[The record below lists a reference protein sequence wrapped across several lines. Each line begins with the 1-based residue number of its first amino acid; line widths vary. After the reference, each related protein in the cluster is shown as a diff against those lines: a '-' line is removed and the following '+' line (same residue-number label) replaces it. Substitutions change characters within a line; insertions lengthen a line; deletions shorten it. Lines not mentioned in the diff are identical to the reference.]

1 MKQLLLTALL
11 ATSCLATQAQW
22 TSNAALNT
30 AVEDVAGTTEV
41 TPLSAPGLAGSTWVS
56 WFEATGGGG
65 YQMRAQLLDRNGN
78 KTLGPNG
85 LLVSSNPQGSAL
97 FRYDLQ
103 SDAAGNAILAFQ
115 DTRSGG
121 TSQCV
126 VYKISPTGT
135 QLWGANGIQLLD
147 PVAQSGLSPTI
158 AVLNS
163 GNVVVAWNSSASGSR
178 TAVAF
183 QKFTPAG
190 VPVWAAPR
198 RMTDAAANIERAV
211 PMATAADEVLMYY
224 VRRAGIGLGVSTM
237 FAQRFDAT
245 GTAVFTAPV
254 QVSDKNIAF
263 AFFATPVSDGV
274 GGFFVAFNSGNPA
287 SAALGDVYVQR
298 VRADGGLWSTTGVEV
313 LTGTATARFDGR
325 LQYVPAQNE
334 LYVTVNVLNSS
345 QSSSGISFQ
354 RLNPATGTSLL
365 PAAQAGTGVELF
377 PVSGTYYSAQAL
389 RDTGAGLIVVYTE
402 NTTVLNRLLAA
413 TRVTYTGTPAA
424 FPTGTGNI
432 TLSSVASE
440 KLNYSVLP
448 YSSNQLV
455 VVWAD
460 RRVDDGIY
468 AQTIDDGGRL
478 GVITATR
485 SGQDA
490 HPLALFPN
498 PGAAPTLRLELN
510 RTQTVTVL
518 VRDLAGRTVHEQV
531 QSLGAGA
538 ASVALHAPALAAG
551 VYVVEATA
559 NGETWRGRWVNE

>member
-56 WFEATGGGG
+56 WFEAAGGGG

-237 FAQRFDAT
+237 
-245 GTAVFTAPV
+245 PNLP
-254 QVSDKNIAF
+254 S
-263 AFFATPVSDGV
+263 
-274 GGFFVAFNSGNPA
+274 A
-287 SAALGDVYVQR
+287 SMP
-298 VRADGGLWSTTGVEV
+298 
-313 LTGTATARFDGR
+313 
-325 LQYVPAQNE
+325 PAQ
-334 LYVTVNVLNSS
+334 
-345 QSSSGISFQ
+345 
-354 RLNPATGTSLL
+354 PCL
-365 PAAQAGTGVELF
+365 P
-377 PVSGTYYSAQAL
+377 
-389 RDTGAGLIVVYTE
+389 
-402 NTTVLNRLLAA
+402 
-413 TRVTYTGTPAA
+413 
-424 FPTGTGNI
+424 
-432 TLSSVASE
+432 
-440 KLNYSVLP
+440 
-448 YSSNQLV
+448 
-455 VVWAD
+455 
-460 RRVDDGIY
+460 
-468 AQTIDDGGRL
+468 
-478 GVITATR
+478 
-485 SGQDA
+485 
-490 HPLALFPN
+490 HPS
-498 PGAAPTLRLELN
+498 R
-510 RTQTVTVL
+510 
-518 VRDLAGRTVHEQV
+518 
-531 QSLGAGA
+531 
-538 ASVALHAPALAAG
+538 
-551 VYVVEATA
+551 
-559 NGETWRGRWVNE
+559 